1 MTTSV
6 PIRLLPL
13 VILTALL
20 LIGARPATLA
30 RLGQTAARLG
40 TSAETA
46 DAEAAIRTVIDRA
59 NALQEAAIA
68 ARDPSLVREVGT
80 DRYVREMERTNRQLL
95 AGGVT
100 QIELL
105 RTEWGPIV
113 VQGSEAE
120 ATTYE
125 TWATTTS
132 EGRFVQLP
140 DRNVY
145 RLVQE
150 DGAWKI
156 AGNEHPDLR
165 APPAEPRE
173 RPPQI

>member
-1 MTTSV
+1 MSTSIAV
-6 PIRLLPL
+6 RLLPL

-20 LIGARPATLA
+20 FMGAKPGTFA
-30 RLGQTAARLG
+30 RLGMTAARLG
-40 TSAETA
+40 GGAETA
-46 DAEAAIRTVIDRA
+46 EAEAAIRTVIDRA
-59 NALQEAAIA
+59 NALQEAAIS
-68 ARDPSLVREVGT
+68 ARDPSLVRDVGT
-80 DRYVREMERTNRQLL
+80 DRYTREMERINRQLL

-100 QIELL
+100 QVELL
-105 RTEWGPIV
+105 RTEWGPIFI
-113 VQGSEAE
+113 QGSAAE

-150 DGAWKI
+150 DGVWKI
-156 AGNEHPDLR
+156 ADNDHPDQR
-165 APPAEPRE
+165 APPPD